1 MAEAPGSLTE
11 ALILLQSRLPRITKE
26 DEAQTGSRS
35 YRYANLASIHDA
47 VFPLL
52 AECGLYWTTTPTL
65 RDDGRFVLFY
75 MLGHITDE
83 KMIRGDYPLPEGPP
97 QAQGSAITYARR
109 YALCAVLGIAPADDD
124 DDGKTA
130 QASYEQARADDGRM
144 NRAQMREHGQLERD
158 VKSSPRRAE
167 RIHGPAPDNAEWETA
182 PEDQPGSSTDAQ
194 RRVMGALFTKL
205 GVTDR
210 PERLGLTMS
219 LLDMPELAT
228 SRDLSFRQ
236 AESLLRLLQR
246 EIRAKEGETP

>member
-1 MAEAPGSLTE
+1 MSEVPGSLTE

-26 DEAQTGSRS
+26 DEAQAGSRT

-52 AECGLYWTTTPTL
+52 AECGLAWTCPPTL
-65 RDDGRFVLFY
+65 FNDRFVVAYELIHALSGETKSGFY
-75 MLGHITDE
+75 PI
-83 KMIRGDYPLPEGPP
+83 PEGAP